1 MVCLSVYNQI
11 NLDLNT
17 LFLLSKLQL
26 LSFCPAKSQVSLK
39 GTRINA
45 TSLCLLWLVI
55 QREKLIKDHDEVM
68 QYRKTVKHNISINSI
83 MGLPFPRISSGT
95 SNGIW
100 TKHLQLRCGGVNLK
114 FIFKLFSYICT
125 IRSKRLAYEQSCLS
139 FTIL

>member
-39 GTRINA
+39 GTTNINA

-68 QYRKTVKHNISINSI
+68 QYRKTVKHNISI
-83 MGLPFPRISSGT
+83 T
-95 SNGIW
+95 VKW
-100 TKHLQLRCGGVNLK
+100 V
-114 FIFKLFSYICT
+114 
-125 IRSKRLAYEQSCLS
+125 CLS
-139 FTIL
+139 QESVWEPRMESGQNIFS